1 MSELDDFLI
10 PTLDRQL
17 EAEQALINGD
27 PGPRLAMWSTQDP
40 VTVFGAEKSV
50 IGSEE
55 ARQAFRWLASRFSN
69 CTDYRFELVA
79 AGASGDL
86 AYTLG
91 YEHIT
96 FSMDGGPVAPI
107 TLRVTHVYRREDG
120 EWKIVHR
127 HADVPPTGQP
137 FALTHQRSRHHGH
150 GDRLRSTILVSTQHP
165 RPGNHPIRVRTAHP
179 GWAHAGR
186 QPVGWAKGAR
196 SWRTPSGSRTPPR
209 PTATAIRS
217 VEGAMA

>member
-79 AGASGDL
+79 AGASGYL

-137 FALTHQRSRHHGH
+137 
-150 GDRLRSTILVSTQHP
+150 LRADAST
-165 RPGNHPIRVRTAHP
+165 
-179 GWAHAGR
+179 
-186 QPVGWAKGAR
+186 
-196 SWRTPSGSRTPPR
+196 
-209 PTATAIRS
+209 
-217 VEGAMA
+217 E